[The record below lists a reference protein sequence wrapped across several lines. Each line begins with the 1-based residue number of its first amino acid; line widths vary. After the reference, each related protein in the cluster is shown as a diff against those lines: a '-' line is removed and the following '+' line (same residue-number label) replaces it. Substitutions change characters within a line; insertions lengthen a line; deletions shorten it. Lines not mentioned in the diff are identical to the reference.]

1 MIWKYCSRAKAEAT
15 GAVIISPVRPPDFC
29 AMAQRNNLTRKDI
42 DELYAILERAEEE
55 LK

>member
-1 MIWKYCSRAKAEAT
+1 MEKNAPRFD
-15 GAVIISPVRPPDFC
+15 V
-29 AMAQRNNLTRKDI
+29 RNNLTRKDI